1 VTPIDPLLVALLVL
15 GVGVIAFL
23 LGYLLRKNV
32 AEARIQSAEEAAR
45 KILDDAARQAEAKKR
60 EAVVEAKDEAF
71 RLKREAEREIREQ
84 RAELQRLERRLV
96 QREETLERKGE
107 SLEKREKTVAEREQ
121 ELNRAREEIEALR
134 AQQQAELERIA
145 RLTAEEARAE
155 LLRSVEEAAR
165 ADAAAIIRRI
175 ESAAREEA
183 DRRAR
188 EIVALAVQRVAAEHT
203 AEVTV
208 SVVPLP
214 NDEMKGR
221 IIGREGRNI
230 RTLES
235 LTGVDLIIDDTPEAV
250 TISSFDPV
258 RREIA
263 RLTLEKLIQDG
274 RIHPARIE
282 EMVEQAQRELEQRI
296 KEEGERASFEAG
308 VHGLHPEE
316 LKLLGRLKFRHSYG
330 QNLLQHSV
338 EVAML
343 AGVLASY
350 LGADAVL
357 ARRAG
362 LLHDI
367 GKALTHEVDGTHST
381 IGVDIARRYHEPPEV
396 INAIEYHH
404 GEAEPASVEAILVA
418 AADAISASRP
428 GARKETVEMYIKRL
442 ESLERLATSFPGVEK
457 AYAIQAGREI
467 RVLVKPQEVDDL
479 EAAQLARELA
489 KKIESD
495 LEYPGQIKVTVLR
508 ETRIVEYAR

>member
-1 VTPIDPLLVALLVL
+1 MGAIV
-15 GVGVIAFL
+15 AFL

-32 AEARIQSAEEAAR
+32 AEARIQSAEVAAK
-45 KILDDAARQAEAKKR
+45 KIVEDAAKEAEAKRR
-60 EAVVEAKDEAF
+60 EAIVEVKDEAF
-71 RLKREAEREIREQ
+71 RVKREAEREIREQ
-84 RAELQRLERRLV
+84 RAEVQRLERRLV
-96 QREETLERKGE
+96 QREENLERKGE
-107 SLEKREKTVAEREQ
+107 SLERRERTLTQREQ
-121 ELNRAREEIEALR
+121 EVSKAREEVEGLR
-134 AQQQAELERIA
+134 AQQRAELERIA
-145 RLTAEEARAE
+145 GLTSEQARE
-155 LLRSVEEAAR
+155 QFLRQVEQESRTDSLAL
-165 ADAAAIIRRI
+165 IKKI
-175 ESAAREEA
+175 ETEAREEA

-188 EIVALAVQRVAAEHT
+188 ELVALAVQRVAAEHT

-214 NDEMKGR
+214 NEEMKGR

-250 TISSFDPV
+250 TVSSFDPV

-263 RLTLEKLIQDG
+263 KLALEKLIVDG

-282 EMVEQAQRELEQRI
+282 EMVEKSQRELEQRI
-296 KEEGERASFEAG
+296 KEEGEQAAFEAG

-316 LKLLGRLKFRHSYG
+316 IKLLGRLKFRHSYG
-330 QNLLQHSV
+330 QNLLRHSV
-338 EVAML
+338 EVALLSGLL
-343 AGVLASY
+343 ATY
-350 LGADAVL
+350 LGSDPAL
-357 ARRAG
+357 ARRAA

-381 IGVDIARRYHEPPEV
+381 IGIDIARRYHEPPAV
-396 INAIEYHH
+396 INTIEYHH
-404 GEAEPASVEAILVA
+404 GDAEPAFLEAILVA

-442 ESLERLATSFPGVEK
+442 ENLERVATSFPGVEK

-467 RVLVKPQEVDDL
+467 RVLVKPQEIGDL
-479 EAAQLARELA
+479 EAAALARDMA
-489 KKIESD
+489 RRIEAD
-495 LEYPGQIKVTVLR
+495 LDYPGQIKITVLR